1 MPEPL
6 VELINITKRYSGI
19 TVVDAVEMT
28 INRGEFVV
36 LVGPSGSGKTTILSI
51 LGGFIEPNEGSIH
64 IAGENMT
71 KIPPAHRPTVTVFQ
85 DFALFPHMTVEKNVA
100 FGLTMHKVD
109 KPLRQSRVEQS
120 LSIVGLE
127 GFGGRKVHQLSGG
140 QRQRV
145 ALARAIAV
153 KPTVLLLDEP
163 LGALD
168 LNLRRQMQ
176 DELVS
181 IQRQLGTTFVHVT
194 HDQEEAMSIADTI
207 VVLNNGRIEDMGT
220 PDRVYL
226 KPATEFTA
234 EFMGES
240 NLIAGEV
247 TSNLD
252 GKSMVRTTFGTI
264 EAIGEAPNGSH
275 VKVCLRPEHLRLN
288 PLSEGT
294 SKLLYRGKVTETTFQ
309 GTNRRCRVV
318 ADEDKSVH
326 MLLRLPV
333 EESVS
338 VGDNIEVHVS
348 NSHPILISN

>member
-51 LGGFIEPNEGSIH
+51 LGGFIEPNEGSIL

-153 KPTVLLLDEP
+153 EPTVLLLDEP

-252 GKSMVRTTFGTI
+252 GKSMVRTTFGTKVDKYLI
-264 EAIGEAPNGSH
+264 KAHATSWGKNPYTLGSYSGAIP
-275 VKVCLRPEHLRLN
+275 
-288 PLSEGT
+288 
-294 SKLLYRGKVTETTFQ
+294 GKAVNDSFTISRE
-309 GTNRRCRVV
+309 VLK
-318 ADEDKSVH
+318 E
-326 MLLRLPV
+326 
-333 EESVS
+333 S
-338 VGDNIEVHVS
+338 VGDRIFFAGEATAKAYATVYGANASGLRVAKEVMR
-348 NSHPILISN
+348 IIK